1 MARKK
6 SNIADSARNKT
17 AEAFTSFRIL
27 GKKAQ
32 GLLLRAAELKRRENK
47 DGDRTELPVEQ
58 HEGEVTIR
66 FSLLSVTQSTL
77 LVLAIGVAAWVGIT
91 LHNTIILLLMSFF
104 AAAVIDPGVR
114 WLEHMGFPRGIAIL
128 LFYCIGLFVFLFL
141 LVSLIPIIAQQLQQI
156 AVLIKDTVDAF
167 LLKPEIS
174 LPLLTADVNNR
185 LTELA
190 KVALENMSI
199 YKFTDA
205 LQIFGQNMSSFAQGS
220 VLFATRVA
228 GSVGNFVVKFVVVLV
243 LAFFI
248 QIEKEHLRLWF
259 RSFFSAKYRA
269 YIDIKTE
276 AIHQKIG
283 QWARGQLLLGLSIGS
298 LVFVALTILQIPYA
312 ATLAVL
318 AAFTEFIPYIGPF
331 IAAVPSIL
339 IALTL
344 PDGGVIWALIVT
356 GVYYVIQWCEN
367 NLLVPLIMKRAVGL
381 SPIAII
387 LSMLMGLSFPQVIHP
402 ILGLL
407 IAVPVTTIVAV
418 FLDDWRMVKKS

>member
-6 SNIADSARNKT
+6 SVFTKENAKNKT

-32 GLLLRAAELKRRENK
+32 SLLLRAAEIKRRENST
-47 DGDRTELPVEQ
+47 TEGADLPANA
-58 HEGEVTIR
+58 HENDVTIR
-66 FSLLSVTQSTL
+66 FSLVSVTQSTL
-77 LVLAIGVAAWVGIT
+77 LILAISVAAWVAIT
-91 LHNTIILLLMSFF
+91 LHNTIILLLLSFF

-114 WLEHMGFPRGIAIL
+114 WLERMGFPRGIAIL
-128 LFYCIGLFVFLFL
+128 LFYFLGLFIVLFL

-167 LLKPEIS
+167 LLNPRIS
-174 LPLLTADVNNR
+174 LPLLTADVNLR

-190 KVALENMSI
+190 KVTLENMSI

-205 LQIFGQNMSSFAQGS
+205 LQIFGQSMSSFAQGS

-248 QIEKEHLRLWF
+248 QIEKEHLRLWA

-283 QWARGQLLLGLSIGS
+283 QWARGQLLLGLAIGS
-298 LVFVALTILQIPYA
+298 LVFVALTILKIPYA

-331 IAAVPSIL
+331 IAAVPSVL
-339 IALTL
+339 IALTE
-344 PDGGVIWALIVT
+344 GGMIWAAIVA

-387 LSMLMGLSFPQVIHP
+387 LAMLMGLSFPQVIHP

-418 FLDDWRMVKKS
+418 FLDDWRMIKKP